1 MRMLVHVKIPNDEF
15 NDAVRDGTAGEK
27 MHDIL
32 EDAKPEAVYFT
43 EYDGQRG
50 AVMVVDVKDPSDVPK
65 LAEPW
70 FLLFDAEVEFHV
82 AMTPQDLEK
91 ANLNKLNEKWSD

>member
-1 MRMLVHVKIPNDEF
+1 MRMLVNVKIPNDEF

-27 MHDIL
+27 MQDIL

-50 AVMVVDVKDPSDVPK
+50 AVMVVDVKEASDVPR

-70 FLLFDAEVEFHV
+70 YLLFDAEVEFRV
-82 AMTPQDLEK
+82 AMTPGDLEK
-91 ANLNKLNEKWSD
+91 AGLESLGEKWAD